1 MKELTQE
8 TCLTN
13 DLTLRE
19 RICEMGE
26 RHEVIRGQEVVAHAS
41 IDRYES
47 AQDFLAL
54 FWHPIIV
61 GMECEWLSNEV
72 MEGVAFEDLMQ
83 WNEATLLEYI
93 REDEELMYEA
103 ELLIPALRFEESIK
117 QYPHLKGVGIVSIT
131 SFETGKGFGTQLVNH
146 YKNTVD
152 FIVLNSTSHAMS
164 YWEKQGFVE
173 FYNGYYVWSK
183 HLDVLTLFTEGWLST
198 DQFESEEQ
206 GTGAEK

>member
-103 ELLIPALRFEESIK
+103 ELLI

-131 SFETGKGFGTQLVNH
+131 SFEAGKGFGTQLVNH

-183 HLDVLTLFTEGWLST
+183 HLDVLTLFTEGWLSP